1 MNDSRALACS
11 LSPDEQAERGD
22 ELRELARRALSA
34 RDRKGNAIVLTY
46 QSDPKVEKAL
56 RSVIRREAE
65 CCPFLDFELLPGERE
80 LALRVSAPAGA
91 EAMLDLLYESSAP

>member
-1 MNDSRALACS
+1 
-11 LSPDEQAERGD
+11 
-22 ELRELARRALSA
+22 
-34 RDRKGNAIVLTY
+34 
-46 QSDPKVEKAL
+46 
-56 RSVIRREAE
+56 VIRREAE